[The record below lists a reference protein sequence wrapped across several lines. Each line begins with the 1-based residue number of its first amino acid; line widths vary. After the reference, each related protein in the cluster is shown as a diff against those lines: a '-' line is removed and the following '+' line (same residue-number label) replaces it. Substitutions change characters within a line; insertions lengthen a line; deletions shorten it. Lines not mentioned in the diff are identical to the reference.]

1 MIEATSLEDLAG
13 NLAKLTIENAFS
25 EFMVISKLKF
35 AKTSKD
41 EDNIFEIEQDPKET
55 SEIVTKKPSE
65 EIVAKKPLED
75 SVTKQPSKKDAA
87 AKQPSEEDVTKQISE
102 EVVTN
107 QPSEESHLMET
118 EAENETPSDEA
129 RNRNNPRYLCNCCP
143 IF

>member
-41 EDNIFEIEQDPKET
+41 EDNIFEIEQDPKEA
-55 SEIVTKKPSE
+55 SEIVTKQPSE
-65 EIVAKKPLED
+65 EIIAKKPLED
-75 SVTKQPSKKDAA
+75 SVTKQPSKK
-87 AKQPSEEDVTKQISE
+87 DVTKQISE